1 MIIPNKRY
9 FILLLL
15 LVLLYSCKKDEP
27 FIYVPV
33 EEELDLVQIQIDRAR
48 YNMGQQVEF
57 SVDQVPES
65 VNIRIKHLN
74 EIIHE
79 ESLTGTNWSWLPPM
93 EDYKGYLVELY
104 RIKDG
109 AKEILGTTAVDVS
122 SDWTK
127 FPRYGFLSKF
137 NNLNASQIDGI
148 IDNLNNYHINS
159 LQYYD
164 WQNKHHAPLKMDGDA
179 PADVWVDVAGNSVY
193 FETVNN
199 YIQAAKSKNMAS
211 MFYNLLYG
219 AWDDFAAD
227 GVSSQWMIYNDADH
241 QDINTHNLPDSWES
255 DILVANPGNPDWQ
268 AYILAKTQRVY
279 EFLDFDGWHL
289 DQLGNRGTVYDYDG
303 NTISLDNEFQ
313 GFLNRLENT
322 FPEKDMV
329 LNAVNQYGQEKIL
342 NTDVGFAYTEVWSPN
357 EGFADLADI
366 IQENFSLSN
375 GELNTVLAA
384 YVNYDLANNPGIF
397 NTAGVLL
404 ADAVI
409 FAFGG
414 AHLELGEHILGKEYF
429 PNDNLLV
436 NQDLKSKLLDY
447 YDFLVAYQNLLRD
460 GGTFNNPLVTSGD
473 GKINLN
479 NWPPITSRVSVLGK
493 EWTDKQV
500 IHLLNF
506 TDAVNLNW
514 RDTNGEQ
521 VVPDLKEQLLLQVQ
535 FDKTVARVWCA
546 SPDVQG
552 GSPQTLEFSQNG
564 NMLSFKVPELRYWNM
579 VVIECE

>member
-1 MIIPNKRY
+1 MISSNKKY
-9 FILLLL
+9 LILLLL
-15 LVLLYSCKKDEP
+15 LALLYACKKEKA
-27 FIYVPV
+27 FIYVPI
-33 EEELDLVQIQIDRAR
+33 EDEFDLVQIQSDLAR
-48 YNMGQQVEF
+48 YNPGQLVEF
-57 SVDQVPES
+57 SVDQVPEG
-65 VNIRIKHLN
+65 VNVRIKHFN
-74 EIIHE
+74 ETIHE
-79 ESLTGTNWSWLPPM
+79 ESLTGTNWSWLPPT

-104 RIKDG
+104 RLKDG
-109 AKEILGTTAVDVS
+109 AEEIVGTTAVDVS

-137 NNLNASQIDGI
+137 GSLDKNQIDGVI
-148 IDNLNNYHINS
+148 SNLNNYHING

-164 WQNKHHAPLKMDGDA
+164 WQNKHHSPLKMEGNV
-179 PADVWVDVAGNSVY
+179 PAAMWVDVAGNTVY

-227 GVSSQWMIYNDADH
+227 GVSGQWMIYNDADH
-241 QDINTHNLPDSWES
+241 QNINKHILPDSWES
-255 DILVANPGNPDWQ
+255 DILVTNPGNPDWQ
-268 AYILAKTQRVY
+268 EYILAKTQLVY
-279 EFLDFDGWHL
+279 EFLEFDGWHL
-289 DQLGNRGTVYDYDG
+289 DQLGNRGTVYDFDG
-303 NTISLDNEFQ
+303 NAISLDNEFQ
-313 GFLNRLENT
+313 GFLDRLKST
-322 FPEKDMV
+322 FPEKGMV
-329 LNAVNQYGQEKIL
+329 LNAVNQYGQEQIL

-357 EGFADLADI
+357 ESFADLAGI

-384 YVNYDLANNPGIF
+384 YVNYNLANNPGIF

-414 AHLELGEHILGKEYF
+414 AHLELGEHMLGKEYF

-460 GGTFNNPLVTSGD
+460 GGTFNNPMVTSGD
-473 GKINLN
+473 GKIKLN
-479 NWPPITSRVSVLGK
+479 NWPPLVSRVSVLGK
-493 EWTDKQV
+493 EWTERQV

-514 RDTNGEQ
+514 RDSNGEQ
-521 VVPDLKEQLLLQVQ
+521 GVPDLKEQLLLQVQ
-535 FDKTVARVWCA
+535 FDKTVTSVWCA

-564 NMLSFKVPELRYWNM
+564 NMLSFKVPELRYWSM
-579 VVIECE
+579 VVIECG